1 MTDFE
6 YNPRVMAKQIEV
18 YKELNN
24 LIEDLKPLFDEL
36 DGKCYRKPVYDKIAA
51 VANEH
56 QFRLL
61 GKDRPFVFRFDKDY
75 VRERLD
81 TEYSSVVY
89 IPDEYLEVNID
100 DVDSRIDA
108 EKVKKELDREIQ
120 RYQNKIDTLQE
131 ELDHIGEIIAE
142 YKAIKDAQYNFMRK
156 YTAITKHLYG
166 MDF

>member
-36 DGKCYRKPVYDKIAA
+36 DGECYRKPVYDKIAA
-51 VANEH
+51 VARQH
-56 QFRLL
+56 KFRLVR
-61 GKDRPFVFRFDKDY
+61 KDRPLEFRFDKDY
-75 VRERLD
+75 VKANLE
-81 TEYSSVVY
+81 EECSSVVY
-89 IPDEYLEVNID
+89 IPDAYLKVNID
-100 DVDSRIDA
+100 DMDSRIDA

-131 ELDHIGEIIAE
+131 ELDHISEIIAE
-142 YKAIKDAQYNFMRK
+142 YKVIKDAQYNFMRK
-156 YTAITKHLYG
+156 YSAITKRLYG